1 MTKAVVLLSGGQDS
15 TTSLFL
21 ARMLY
26 DEVHAVSVH
35 YGQRHEAEL
44 DAARRVGQ
52 MAGVATHAFLDL
64 GILAVLGGSAL
75 VDGGAL
81 TADGGHAD
89 AEAPNGLPSSFVPAR
104 NVFLLTAAAAVAVKQ
119 GAKDVVTGVCQTD
132 FSGYPDCRR
141 SFVDA
146 LEVAL
151 TAGLPSSCGP
161 LRIATPLMWM
171 TKAET
176 VHLARRLPGCWEA
189 LAWTVTCYEGAR
201 PGCGTCAACVLRA
214 RGFAEAGYPDPAQA
228 PG

>member
-1 MTKAVVLLSGGQDS
+1 MTKAVILLSGGQDS
-15 TTSLFL
+15 TTSLFW
-21 ARMLY
+21 ARTCF
-26 DEVHAVSVH
+26 DEVHAVSVN

-52 MAGVATHAFLDL
+52 MAGVASHAFLEL
-64 GILAVLGGSAL
+64 GILAMLGGSAL

-81 TADGGHAD
+81 TLDGGHAD
-89 AEAPNGLPSSFVPAR
+89 KEAPNGLPSSFVPAR
-104 NVFLLTAAAAVAVKQ
+104 NVFLLTAAAAVAVKH
-119 GAKDVVTGVCQTD
+119 GARDVVTGVCQTD

-161 LRIATPLMWM
+161 MRISTPLMWM

-176 VHLARRLPGCWEA
+176 VRLARRLPGCWEA
-189 LAWTVTCYEGAR
+189 LAHTVTCYQGSR

-214 RGFAEAGYPDPAQA
+214 KGFAEAGTADPAA
-228 PG
+228 